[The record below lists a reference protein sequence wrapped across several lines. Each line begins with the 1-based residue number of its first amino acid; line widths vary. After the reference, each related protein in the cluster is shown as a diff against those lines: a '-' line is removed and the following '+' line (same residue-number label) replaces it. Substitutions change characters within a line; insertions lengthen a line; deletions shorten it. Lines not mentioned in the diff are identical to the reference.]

1 MHNII
6 KNQLPI
12 GVFDSGVG
20 GISVLKHLTKLMP
33 NEDYIYV
40 ADSQYAPYG
49 NKSAEFIRARSLAIS
64 QFLLQQPVKAIV
76 LACNTATAAAAAM
89 LREHFLD
96 IPIIAME
103 PAIKPAVE
111 VTRTGVVGVM
121 ATSGTLQSAQFAA
134 LLESYGQGVE
144 VVTQACHG
152 LVECIERGEINHAN
166 THALITQY
174 LQPLL
179 DAGADTIVLGCT
191 HYPFV
196 KDQIQ
201 EIAGDKVHLIDT
213 GQAVAKQ
220 VHTRLL
226 QVDLLNPMTTQGKL
240 NFYSNSAQQ
249 NAEEVISR
257 LWGEHVKVQTLDV

>member
-1 MHNII
+1 
-6 KNQLPI
+6 
-12 GVFDSGVG
+12 
-20 GISVLKHLTKLMP
+20 
-33 NEDYIYV
+33 
-40 ADSQYAPYG
+40 
-49 NKSAEFIRARSLAIS
+49 
-64 QFLLQQPVKAIV
+64 
-76 LACNTATAAAAAM
+76 
-89 LREHFLD
+89 
-96 IPIIAME
+96 
-103 PAIKPAVE
+103 
-111 VTRTGVVGVM
+111 
-121 ATSGTLQSAQFAA
+121 
-134 LLESYGQGVE
+134 
-144 VVTQACHG
+144 
-152 LVECIERGEINHAN
+152 
-166 THALITQY
+166 
-174 LQPLL
+174 
-179 DAGADTIVLGCT
+179 LGCT

>member
-1 MHNII
+1 MHNNI

-20 GISVLKHLTKLMP
+20 GISVLKHLSKLMP
-33 NEDYIYV
+33 HEDYLYV

-49 NKSAEFIRARSLAIS
+49 NKSPEFIRARSLAIS

-89 LREHFLD
+89 LREHFAD
-96 IPIIAME
+96 TPIIAME

-111 VTRTGVVGVM
+111 VTKSGVVGVM

-134 LLESYGQGVE
+134 LLEHYGQGVE

-152 LVECIERGEINHAN
+152 LVECIERGEL
-166 THALITQY
+166 TQFQTQALIKQY

-179 DAGADTIVLGCT
+179 AAGADTIVLGCT

-201 EIAGDKVHLIDT
+201 AMAGGQVNLIDT
-213 GQAVAKQ
+213 GLAVARQ
-220 VHTRLL
+220 VHNRLAAA
-226 QVDLLNPMTTQGKL
+226 DLLNTQPSQGQL
-240 NFYSNSAQQ
+240 RFYSNSGQTNVEQ
-249 NAEEVISR
+249 VIAS
-257 LWGEHVKVQTLDV
+257 LWGQPVQVQRLPV